1 MAAPAATPT
10 GKLGDAIELARK
22 QQRDADASGPAM
34 GLGRMIAGDGQ
45 TRWHNGQTGGSR
57 SALFINRE
65 LNCTVVVWCDTAVT
79 DAVDQPFNGRFFY
92 HRTKRRRHATGGFV
106 RGHQRTE
113 G

>member
-10 GKLGDAIELARK
+10 GRLGDAIELASK

-34 GLGRMIAGDGQ
+34 GLGWMTAGDGQ

-65 LNCTVVVWCDTAVT
+65 LNCTVVVLCNTAVT
-79 DAVDQPFNGRFFY
+79 DAVGQPSV
-92 HRTKRRRHATGGFV
+92 KRPFI
-106 RGHQRTE
+106 
-113 G
+113 